1 MLTLGC
7 LGVAGLW
14 VGLSNQFG
22 PRFIRGLIAETA
34 RGIEQPTSIPRPETW
49 DHNSITSAWLG
60 HSTVLINFYG
70 LTILT
75 DPVLFRRIGP
85 DLRLG
90 TFGPKRLVSSALP
103 PHKLPPIDVVLLSH
117 AHMDHLNFPSLR
129 RLPASARVVTAR
141 ATGDLLRNTKFKAR

>member
-14 VGLSNQFG
+14 VGLSNQLG
-22 PRFIRGLIAETA
+22 PRVIRGFIAETG
-34 RGIEQPTSIPRPETW
+34 RPIEQPVSVPKPETW
-49 DHNSITSAWLG
+49 DQNSITAAWLG

-70 LTILT
+70 VNILT
-75 DPVLFRRIGP
+75 DPVLLRRIGP
-85 DLRLG
+85 DLRVG
-90 TFGPKRLVSSALP
+90 TLGPKRLVRSALP

-129 RLPASARVVTAR
+129 RLPASA
-141 ATGDLLRNTKFKAR
+141 L